1 MKAICPLFLFY
12 EDILHI
18 FIVLYLFTFVNEFPI
33 KYFYFSNAY
42 IYYIINIELKGGPM
56 SIISERRKLNKAIR
70 KSKTIFL
77 MAHKNLDLDALG
89 SSIGM
94 LKFLQK
100 RRKQVYLI
108 IDDRTHEAGVE
119 KVLRELEGCLNI
131 IRSENLEEYL
141 NPKDKKNLLIVL
153 DTNKQELV
161 QSEKAL
167 KKIDNKL
174 VIDHHDLGRT
184 TIKNATLIIDNKVS
198 STCEMI
204 TNLIE
209 YYDIDIDSY
218 YATILLAG
226 IVLDTNNYTLNTMA
240 ETFYTSYYLTS
251 LGASAKKVQYLL
263 KQDINEYAERQKLLS
278 SIETIN
284 DKIALTK
291 ATPYAHYRR
300 EELAKVA
307 DTLLFFNNIEA
318 SFVIGHINK
327 DVIGLSARSLGG
339 YDIGKILEKLGG
351 GGDSYTGAAKFE
363 NTTISNVEKELK
375 RIIEEES
382 EGE

>member
-1 MKAICPLFLFY
+1 
-12 EDILHI
+12 
-18 FIVLYLFTFVNEFPI
+18 
-33 KYFYFSNAY
+33 
-42 IYYIINIELKGGPM
+42 M
-56 SIISERRKLNKAIR
+56 SIISERKKINKAIR

-94 LKFLQK
+94 LKYLEK

-131 IRSENLEEYL
+131 VRSDNLDDYL
-141 NPKDKKNLLIVL
+141 NEKSNKNLLIVL
-153 DTNKQELV
+153 DTNKTELV

-167 KKIDNKL
+167 KKIENKL

-184 TIKNATLIIDNKVS
+184 TIKNATIIVDNKIS

-284 DKIALTK
+284 DKIAITK
-291 ATPYAHYRR
+291 ATPYANYRR

-339 YDIGKILEKLGG
+339 YDISKILEKLGG

>member
-1 MKAICPLFLFY
+1 
-12 EDILHI
+12 
-18 FIVLYLFTFVNEFPI
+18 
-33 KYFYFSNAY
+33 
-42 IYYIINIELKGGPM
+42 M
-56 SIISERRKLNKAIR
+56 SIISERRKINKAIR

-77 MAHKNLDLDALG
+77 MAHKNLDLDAIG

-100 RRKQVYLI
+100 RRKKVYLI
-108 IDDRTHEAGVE
+108 IDDRIHEAGVE
-119 KVLRELEGCLNI
+119 KVLRELEGCLDI
-131 IRSENLEEYL
+131 VRSENLEEYL
-141 NPKDKKNLLIVL
+141 NPKSNKNLLIVL

-167 KKIDNKL
+167 KKIQNKI
-174 VIDHHDLGRT
+174 VIDHHELGRT
-184 TIKNATLIIDNKVS
+184 SIKNATLIIDNKVS

-218 YATILLAG
+218 YATILLSG
-226 IVLDTNNYTLNTMA
+226 IVLDTNNYTLNTTA
-240 ETFYTSYYLTS
+240 DTFYISYYLTS

-263 KQDINEYAERQKLLS
+263 KQDISEYAERQKLLS

-284 DKIALTK
+284 DKIAITK
-291 ATPYAHYRR
+291 ATPYTHYRR

-318 SFVIGHINK
+318 SFVIGHISK
-327 DVIGLSARSLGG
+327 DVIGISARSLGS
-339 YDIGKILEKLGG
+339 YDISKILEKLGG
-351 GGDSYTGAAKFE
+351 GGDLYTGAAKFE

-375 RIIEEES
+375 KVIKEES